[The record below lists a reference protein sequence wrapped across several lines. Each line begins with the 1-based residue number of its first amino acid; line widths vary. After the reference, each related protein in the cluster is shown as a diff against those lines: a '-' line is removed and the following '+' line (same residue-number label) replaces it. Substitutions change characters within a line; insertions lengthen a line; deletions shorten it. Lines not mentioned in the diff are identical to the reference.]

1 MKKLLRWILIFLVFA
16 LMAALSAITA
26 LACSPDDNNPEH
38 HENVIQ
44 TEEEKPTCLEGGYY
58 VLECTVCGWSCAFSI
73 GDIVP
78 HEFGPW
84 EIVPGKEPTCTK
96 AGEKRAY
103 CSTCNKW
110 YPELVPATGH
120 FWVVWKRVFAT
131 CTTPGYTE
139 FVCDDC
145 GADGGTTT
153 TPAKGHSFGA
163 WFTTTQA
170 TCTEEGM
177 QKRECATCGAT
188 ETKSI
193 PKTGHKFGAWFT
205 TTQPTCTEEG
215 MQKREC
221 ATCGATETK
230 SIAKTDHNWGAG
242 KVVAQPTTS
251 QEGVMQWICNMCGTI
266 RTNPIPKLKPG
277 TTAAPSTTPTPA
289 PTASPHTSATATPKV
304 SPTAPPRTSATATP
318 KVTPTAPPHTS
329 ATATPKVSPTAS
341 PRTSA
346 TATPKASA
354 TASPNAAASASPG
367 ISPTASP
374 GASISGT
381 ADSDGKNGD
390 RGEKNGFGENA
401 VGKDVPQKYEKNNAQ
416 TAERS
421 FSVGKILVFT
431 LVPTFLIVAVVVF
444 LLVWRKKKRQV

>member
-1 MKKLLRWILIFLVFA
+1 MKKLLRLILIFLVFA

-26 LACSPDDNNPEH
+26 LACSPEDSNPEH
-38 HENVIQ
+38 HENIIQ
-44 TEEEKPTCLEGGYY
+44 TDEEKPTCLMGGYY
-58 VLECTVCGWSCAFSI
+58 VLECTVCGMRCTYQTDPAM
-73 GDIVP
+73 P
-78 HEFGPW
+78 HSFGPW
-84 EIVPGKEPTCTK
+84 EVVQGKEPTCTQS
-96 AGEKRAY
+96 GTKRAY

-110 YPELVPATGH
+110 YEMPAPPTDH
-120 FWVVWKRVFAT
+120 YWVIDNRVFAT
-131 CTTPGYTE
+131 CTTSGYTR
-139 FVCDDC
+139 FICDDC
-145 GADGGTTT
+145 G
-153 TPAKGHSFGA
+153 
-163 WFTTTQA
+163 
-170 TCTEEGM
+170 TEGDTVTM
-177 QKRECATCGAT
+177 SAL
-188 ETKSI
+188 
-193 PKTGHKFGAWFT
+193 GHKFGAWFT
-205 TTQPTCTEEG
+205 TTQPTCMENG
-215 MQKREC
+215 IQKREC
-221 ATCGATETK
+221 TQCSVTETK
-230 SIAKTDHNWGAG
+230 SIAKTDHNWDAG

-289 PTASPHTSATATPKV
+289 PTAPPHTSATATPKV

-318 KVTPTAPPHTS
+318 K
-329 ATATPKVSPTAS
+329 AS
-341 PRTSA
+341 P
-346 TATPKASA
+346 

-390 RGEKNGFGENA
+390 RGEKSGFGENA

-431 LVPTFLIVAVVVF
+431 LVPTLLIVAAVVF

>member
-1 MKKLLRWILIFLVFA
+1 MKKLLRLILIFLVFA

-26 LACSPDDNNPEH
+26 LACSPEDSNPEH
-38 HENVIQ
+38 HENIIQ
-44 TEEEKPTCLEGGYY
+44 TDEEKPTCLMGGYY
-58 VLECTVCGWSCAFSI
+58 VLECTVCGMRCTYQTDPAM
-73 GDIVP
+73 P
-78 HEFGPW
+78 HSFGPW
-84 EIVPGKEPTCTK
+84 EVVQGKEPTCTQS
-96 AGEKRAY
+96 GTKRAY

-110 YPELVPATGH
+110 YEMPAPPTDH
-120 FWVVWKRVFAT
+120 YWVIDNRVFAT
-131 CTTPGYTE
+131 CTTSGYTR
-139 FVCDDC
+139 FICDDC
-145 GADGGTTT
+145 G
-153 TPAKGHSFGA
+153 
-163 WFTTTQA
+163 
-170 TCTEEGM
+170 TEGDTVTM
-177 QKRECATCGAT
+177 SAL
-188 ETKSI
+188 
-193 PKTGHKFGAWFT
+193 GHKFGAWFT
-205 TTQPTCTEEG
+205 TTQPTCMANG
-215 MQKREC
+215 IQKREC
-221 ATCGATETK
+221 TRCGATETK
-230 SIAKTDHNWGAG
+230 SIAKTDHNWDAG
-242 KVVAQPTTS
+242 KEHPQPTTS

-289 PTASPHTSATATPKV
+289 PTAPPHTSATATPKV

-318 KVTPTAPPHTS
+318 KVSPTAP
-329 ATATPKVSPTAS
+329 

-346 TATPKASA
+346 TATPKASP

-390 RGEKNGFGENA
+390 RGEKSGFGENA

-431 LVPTFLIVAVVVF
+431 LVPTLLIVAAVVF

>member
-1 MKKLLRWILIFLVFA
+1 MKKLLRLILIFLVFA

-26 LACSPDDNNPEH
+26 LACSPEDSNPEH
-38 HENVIQ
+38 HQNIIQ
-44 TEEEKPTCLEGGYY
+44 IDEEKPTCLRGGYY
-58 VLECTVCGWSCAFSI
+58 VLECTVCGMRCTYQTDPAM
-73 GDIVP
+73 P
-78 HEFGPW
+78 HSFGPW
-84 EIVPGKEPTCTK
+84 EVVQGKEPTCTQS
-96 AGEKRAY
+96 GTKRAY

-110 YPELVPATGH
+110 YEMPAPPTDH
-120 FWVVWKRVFAT
+120 FWVIDNRVFAT
-131 CTTPGYTE
+131 CTTSGYTR
-139 FVCDDC
+139 FICDDC
-145 GADGGTTT
+145 G
-153 TPAKGHSFGA
+153 
-163 WFTTTQA
+163 
-170 TCTEEGM
+170 TEGDTVTM
-177 QKRECATCGAT
+177 SAL
-188 ETKSI
+188 
-193 PKTGHKFGAWFT
+193 GHKFGAWFT
-205 TTQPTCTEEG
+205 TTQPTCMETG
-215 MQKREC
+215 IQKREC
-221 ATCGATETK
+221 TQCGVTETK
-230 SIAKTDHNWGAG
+230 SIAKTDHKFGAWFTTTQPTCMEIGIQKRECTQCSVTETKPIAKTDHNWDAG

-289 PTASPHTSATATPKV
+289 PTAPPHTSATATPKV

-318 KVTPTAPPHTS
+318 K
-329 ATATPKVSPTAS
+329 AS
-341 PRTSA
+341 P
-346 TATPKASA
+346 

-390 RGEKNGFGENA
+390 RGEKSGFGENA

-431 LVPTFLIVAVVVF
+431 LVPTLLIVAAVVF

>member
-26 LACSPDDNNPEH
+26 LACSPEDSNPEH
-38 HENVIQ
+38 HENIIQ
-44 TEEEKPTCLEGGYY
+44 TDEEKPTCLAGGYY
-58 VLECTVCGWSCAFSI
+58 VLECTVCGMRCTYQTDPAL
-73 GDIVP
+73 P
-78 HEFGPW
+78 HSFGPW
-84 EIVPGKEPTCTK
+84 EVVPGKEPTCTQS
-96 AGEKRAY
+96 GTKRAY

-110 YPELVPATGH
+110 YEMPAPPTDH
-120 FWVVWKRVFAT
+120 FWVIDSRVFAT
-131 CTTPGYTE
+131 CTTSGYTR
-139 FVCDDC
+139 FICDDC
-145 GADGGTTT
+145 GTEGDTVTM
-153 TPAKGHSFGA
+153 PAL
-163 WFTTTQA
+163 
-170 TCTEEGM
+170 
-177 QKRECATCGAT
+177 
-188 ETKSI
+188 
-193 PKTGHKFGAWFT
+193 GHKFGAWFT
-205 TTQPTCTEEG
+205 TTQPTCMANG
-215 MQKREC
+215 IQKREC
-221 ATCGATETK
+221 IQCSVTETKSIAKTDHKFGAWFTTTQPTCMETGIQKRECTQCSVTETK
-230 SIAKTDHNWGAG
+230 SIAKTDHNWDAG

-251 QEGVMQWICNMCGTI
+251 QEGVMQWMCNMCGAI

-277 TTAAPSTTPTPA
+277 TTAAPRTTPTPA
-289 PTASPHTSATATPKV
+289 PTAS
-304 SPTAPPRTSATATP
+304 PRTSATATP

-329 ATATPKVSPTAS
+329 ATATPKASPTAS
-341 PRTSA
+341 PHTSA

-381 ADSDGKNGD
+381 ADSDGKNDD

-431 LVPTFLIVAVVVF
+431 LVPTLLIVAVVVF

>member
-1 MKKLLRWILIFLVFA
+1 MKKLLRLILIFLVFA

-26 LACSPDDNNPEH
+26 LACSPEDSNPEH
-38 HENVIQ
+38 HENIIQ
-44 TEEEKPTCLEGGYY
+44 TDEEKPTCLMGGYY
-58 VLECTVCGWSCAFSI
+58 VLECTVCGMRCTYQTDPAM
-73 GDIVP
+73 P
-78 HEFGPW
+78 HSFGPW
-84 EIVPGKEPTCTK
+84 EVVQGKEPTCTQS
-96 AGEKRAY
+96 GTKRAY

-110 YPELVPATGH
+110 YEMPAPPTDH
-120 FWVVWKRVFAT
+120 YWVIDNRVFAT
-131 CTTPGYTE
+131 CTTSGYTR
-139 FVCDDC
+139 FICDDC
-145 GADGGTTT
+145 G
-153 TPAKGHSFGA
+153 
-163 WFTTTQA
+163 
-170 TCTEEGM
+170 TEGDTVTM
-177 QKRECATCGAT
+177 SAL
-188 ETKSI
+188 
-193 PKTGHKFGAWFT
+193 GHKFGAWFT
-205 TTQPTCTEEG
+205 TTQPTCMEIG
-215 MQKREC
+215 IQKREC
-221 ATCGATETK
+221 TQCSVTETK
-230 SIAKTDHNWGAG
+230 PIAKTDHNWDAG

-289 PTASPHTSATATPKV
+289 PTAPPHTSATATPKV

-318 KVTPTAPPHTS
+318 K
-329 ATATPKVSPTAS
+329 AS
-341 PRTSA
+341 P
-346 TATPKASA
+346 

-390 RGEKNGFGENA
+390 RGEKSGFGENA

-431 LVPTFLIVAVVVF
+431 LVPTLLIVAAVVF

>member
-1 MKKLLRWILIFLVFA
+1 MKKLLRLILIFLVFA

-26 LACSPDDNNPEH
+26 LACSPEDSNPEH
-38 HENVIQ
+38 HENIIQ
-44 TEEEKPTCLEGGYY
+44 TDEEKPTCLMGGYY
-58 VLECTVCGWSCAFSI
+58 VLECTVCGMRCTYQTDPAMTHS
-73 GDIVP
+73 
-78 HEFGPW
+78 FGPW
-84 EIVPGKEPTCTK
+84 EVVQGKEPTCTQS
-96 AGEKRAY
+96 GTKRAY

-110 YPELVPATGH
+110 YEMPAPPTDH
-120 FWVVWKRVFAT
+120 YWVIDTRVFAT
-131 CTTPGYTE
+131 CTTSGYTR
-139 FVCDDC
+139 FICDDC
-145 GADGGTTT
+145 G
-153 TPAKGHSFGA
+153 
-163 WFTTTQA
+163 
-170 TCTEEGM
+170 TEGDTVTM
-177 QKRECATCGAT
+177 SAL
-188 ETKSI
+188 
-193 PKTGHKFGAWFT
+193 GHKFGAWFT
-205 TTQPTCTEEG
+205 TTQPTWMANG
-215 MQKREC
+215 IQKREC
-221 ATCGATETK
+221 TQCSVTETK
-230 SIAKTDHNWGAG
+230 SIAKTDHKFGAWFTTTQPTCMEIGIQKRECTQCSVTETKPIAKTDHNWDAG

-289 PTASPHTSATATPKV
+289 PTAPPHTSATATPKV

-318 KVTPTAPPHTS
+318 K
-329 ATATPKVSPTAS
+329 AS
-341 PRTSA
+341 P
-346 TATPKASA
+346 

-390 RGEKNGFGENA
+390 RGEKSGFGENA

-431 LVPTFLIVAVVVF
+431 LVPTLLIVAAVVF